1 MSSLVAWICCTDRI
15 ITTISLGGK
24 LELSMWK
31 KFEYRLILWTLR
43 VGDLLLCHVL
53 ALQNPKSEPRTLKPP
68 SNSLQKL
75 LLILVVIMCIRT
87 PNLAT
92 QTNRGERQ
100 IVLSIAG
107 CSTGA
112 MSTLPPT
119 HHLQDLYSSNSNPQS
134 SNQKGL
140 EVGILCIRLR
150 QISIQNMASF
160 KHTHNVSPLQSNSIQ
175 ARKVVEMK
183 NKQRSSTLTTY

>member
-75 LLILVVIMCIRT
+75 LLILVVIMCITT

-92 QTNRGERQ
+92 QTEGRDKSYSQ
-100 IVLSIAG
+100 
-107 CSTGA
+107 
-112 MSTLPPT
+112 LPAVQLAPWAPSLPHITSKTCTAVIQT
-119 HHLQDLYSSNSNPQS
+119 H
-134 SNQKGL
+134 KA
-140 EVGILCIRLR
+140 VTKKVWRLVFC
-150 QISIQNMASF
+150 A
-160 KHTHNVSPLQSNSIQ
+160 
-175 ARKVVEMK
+175 
-183 NKQRSSTLTTY
+183 